1 MTRPFISLSLVKK
14 NYFKDKHLG
23 FGDNPKHDSMFTKK
37 KKKRRKR
44 VKPIK

>member
-23 FGDNPKHDSMFTKK
+23 RGDNPQHNSMFTKK